1 LWIGNELK
9 HEPELTELATGF
21 TVSDYLKARN
31 KEGRGRIAEGIRLR
45 FSERHIDP
53 ITGPKKNGF
62 TTMTI
67 SCLMIEAVAGFQYGW
82 LHTDGKSQ
90 RAFRRFFRDTV
101 RFKDFAGDKIGFYVN
116 IRCGILH
123 QAESTGGWRILRKRP
138 APRSRKEDDQRHSV
152 CQIPNYDAERLLR

>member
-45 FSERHIDP
+45 FTERYIDP

-62 TTMTI
+62 TMMAI

-82 LHTDGKSQ
+82 PHTDGKSQ

-101 RFKDFAGDKIGFYVN
+101 RFKRLRRGQDWVLCEHTLRNLA
-116 IRCGILH
+116 
-123 QAESTGGWRILRKRP
+123 SGGVYRRMENPSKRP

-152 CQIPNYDAERLLR
+152 CQTPNHDAERLLR